1 MVAQNNIR
9 VVLRGLKGFTER
21 LVRVI
26 VLDATAN
33 LIEDTPV
40 DTGWARANW
49 IPSIGAP
56 PTSPAGETGS
66 GEPDVGAAGAAQ
78 QQGVAQ
84 IAVGYTLEQGNVS
97 ITNNVPYIRRLNEG
111 SSSQAPAM
119 FVQSAIARALNNANA
134 LKSP

>member
-1 MVAQNNIR
+1 MAARSNIR
-9 VVLRGLKGFTER
+9 VVLRDLKGFTER
-21 LVRVI
+21 VVQRI

-49 IPSIGAP
+49 IPSIGTP
-56 PTSPAGETGS
+56 PSGPAGSRANIMNARGT
-66 GEPDVGAAGAAQ
+66 Q
-78 QQGVAQ
+78 QQG
-84 IAVGYTLEQGNVS
+84 IAAIAIGYTLEKGNVS
-97 ITNNVPYIRRLNEG
+97 ITNNVPYIRFLNEG

-119 FVQSAIARALNNANA
+119 FVQSAIARALRSASG

>member
-1 MVAQNNIR
+1 MPAHTNIR
-9 VVLRGLKGFTER
+9 VVLRGLKEFTER
-21 LVRVI
+21 VVRVI

-56 PTSPAGETGS
+56 PSQPAGSPT
-66 GEPDVGAAGAAQ
+66 DVGAARAAQ

-84 IAVGYTLEQGNVS
+84 IAVGYTLEQGNVN
-97 ITNNVPYIRRLNEG
+97 ITNNVSYIRPLNEG
-111 SSSQAPAM
+111 SSSKAPAM

>member
-56 PTSPAGETGS
+56 PSEPAGSRE
-66 GEPDVGAAGAAQ
+66 DVSSARAAQ
-78 QQGVAQ
+78 QQGVAS

-97 ITNNVPYIRRLNEG
+97 ITNNVRYIRPLNEG
-111 SSSQAPAM
+111 SSSKAPAM
-119 FVQSAIARALNNANA
+119 FVQSAIARALNKANA